1 MESSEESYLAALR
14 RAFEAFNRGDYDAAL
29 EIAHPEIEFTRPGGL
44 APVAGIESMRQWM
57 EPDAF
62 EELRL
67 TPLEFRLNGRRVLVR
82 QRMQARGAA
91 SGIQLDMEAWSV
103 WTFDDAGRATRIQ
116 GYLERERTEAMAA
129 AGLAE

>member
-1 MESSEESYLAALR
+1 
-14 RAFEAFNRGDYDAAL
+14 
-29 EIAHPEIEFTRPGGL
+29 
-44 APVAGIESMRQWM
+44 M